1 MELLIF
7 MGRVLDF
14 HFFSFFLEQG
24 TESFHFEKKIR
35 LKNFNELEGSSI
47 FFFFLQVE
55 QALANFK

>member
-47 FFFFLQVE
+47 FFFF
-55 QALANFK
+55 FR

>member
-24 TESFHFEKKIR
+24 TETFLFEKKIR

-47 FFFFLQVE
+47 FFFFSSDRTG
-55 QALANFK
+55 FSKF